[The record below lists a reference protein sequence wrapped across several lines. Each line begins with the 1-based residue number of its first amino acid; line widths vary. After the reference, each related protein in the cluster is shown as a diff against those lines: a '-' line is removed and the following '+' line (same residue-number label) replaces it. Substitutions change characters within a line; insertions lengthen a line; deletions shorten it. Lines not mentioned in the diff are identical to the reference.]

1 MSQFRPRLTKSS
13 TFHTGLGSRLSFL
26 EDSIMQAYPR
36 HIQICL
42 APWTHWR
49 KMSQVHL
56 LPQTDYSSDFR
67 SECSCP
73 FLQEALPDLPGWIGY
88 IPYASSTPALTT
100 LHLPLPPLMK
110 SCLL

>member
-1 MSQFRPRLTKSS
+1 
-13 TFHTGLGSRLSFL
+13 
-26 EDSIMQAYPR
+26 MQAYPR